1 MRCDFTGVEPIQHDQ
16 DGQIIPCDQQA
27 VATWIYRPDDTPM
40 PTRGL
45 HACIE
50 HSRTY
55 HRIAECVPDFG
66 WRQITGPAD
75 Y

>member
-1 MRCDFTGVEPIQHDQ
+1 MQCDFTGVEPIHRDQ
-16 DGQIIPCDQQA
+16 DDRIIPCA
-27 VATWIYRPDDTPM
+27 EPPVATWVYRPEGTPM

-55 HRIAECVPDFG
+55 RRIAANVPEFG
-66 WRQITGPAD
+66 WRQITGPTD